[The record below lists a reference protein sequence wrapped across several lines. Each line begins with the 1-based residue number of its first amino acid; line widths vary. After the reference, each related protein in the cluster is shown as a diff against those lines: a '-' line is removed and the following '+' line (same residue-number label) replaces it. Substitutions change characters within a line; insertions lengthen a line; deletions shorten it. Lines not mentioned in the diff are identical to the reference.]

1 MKVSELTNN
10 TENSTSTQKQ
20 PGKFATYFGMAA
32 PYNFS
37 IALPA
42 LFGFFLLG
50 CVTILAVGMAATD
63 RLSFGAPRS
72 YFFIYLFA
80 LLFLALILVKKPKV
94 SWTLLVLVFIEFFL
108 AFIPYFLNRLGLSLN
123 ANLLPAAANSRFE
136 YHPLLQGV
144 PKPGYSGTLPDG
156 GILTHTD
163 FGTRGPQPSADV
175 LNSGILIN
183 AFGGS
188 TTYDVA
194 VSDEQSWPNQLGTLL
209 GSNVAVINRGVPAY
223 TSADNLIQT
232 MFYDQVNNR
241 TPPCAL
247 YYEGWNDARNAH
259 IPTPDGAYA
268 DTHVL
273 SLVNELQVRK
283 GAGITPL
290 MTLLSQMPVI
300 GQDTV
305 PLPTGYPNIPVTGN
319 QDPVLEER
327 FRKNIQSIIAVN
339 NSKNVKSVFIGQI
352 LNSTALVGDT
362 PGLIPNV
369 PKGEVIKFIS
379 GLNSIMK
386 EEALKA
392 GATYVDANQ
401 SSFVATDFVDEG
413 HFSPVG
419 SAKFAQNISAQVQS
433 ACLAGN

>member
-1 MKVSELTNN
+1 MTTDNKDVVPSSSKSN
-10 TENSTSTQKQ
+10 
-20 PGKFATYFGMAA
+20 KFANYFGMAA

-50 CVTILAVGMAATD
+50 CVSILAIGMALTD
-63 RLSFGAPRS
+63 RLTFGAPRS
-72 YFFIYLFA
+72 YFFIYLFT
-80 LLFLALILVKKPKV
+80 LLTLALVLVKKTKIT
-94 SWTLLVLVFIEFFL
+94 WTILGIVFIEFFL
-108 AFIPYFLNRLGLSLN
+108 AFVPYFLNRLGLNLN
-123 ANLLPAAANSRFE
+123 ANLLPAATNSRFE

-144 PKPGYSGTLPDG
+144 PKAGYTSTLPDG
-156 GILTHTD
+156 GILTHTS
-163 FGTRGPQPSADV
+163 FGTRGPEPSV
-175 LNSGILIN
+175 ELLNNGILIN

-194 VSDEQSWPNQLGTLL
+194 VSDEQSWPSQLSSLL

-241 TPPCAL
+241 TPTCSL

-283 GAGITPL
+283 GAGITPI
-290 MTLLSQMPVI
+290 MTLLSQAPVI

-305 PLPTGYPNIPVTGN
+305 PLPTNYPNIEVSGN

-379 GLNSIMK
+379 ELNSIMK
-386 EEALKA
+386 EEALKS
-392 GATYVDANQ
+392 GATYIDANQ
-401 SSFVATDFVDEG
+401 NSFVAADFVDEG
-413 HFSPVG
+413 HFSPSG
-419 SAKFAQNISAQVQS
+419 SAKFAKNISAQVQI
-433 ACLAGN
+433 ACLETN